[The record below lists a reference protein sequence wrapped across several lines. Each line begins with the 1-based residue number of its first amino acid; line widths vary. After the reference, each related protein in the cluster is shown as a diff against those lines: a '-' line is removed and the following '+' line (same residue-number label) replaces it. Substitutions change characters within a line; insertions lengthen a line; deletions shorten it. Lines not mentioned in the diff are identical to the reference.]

1 MLRHFDPSTPPSVSS
16 RSGALL
22 WKTEARGNLGVR
34 KGLVGAC
41 GVVYFRQSSPLP
53 FGRCRVG
60 ILFASPW
67 RFLGRGVNRGRWS
80 VEVRLFFFSFSWVAF
95 VKVVCMRCIMIVVI
109 AVVVCCDGG
118 GGCGGLYAR
127 ASLPSPLQAFI
138 STCYLHSRSTYCISF
153 FIGIVSVF
161 NQLYSVTPPLF
172 SLSLS
177 FESPVPVL

>member
-1 MLRHFDPSTPPSVSS
+1 
-16 RSGALL
+16 
-22 WKTEARGNLGVR
+22 
-34 KGLVGAC
+34 
-41 GVVYFRQSSPLP
+41 
-53 FGRCRVG
+53 
-60 ILFASPW
+60 
-67 RFLGRGVNRGRWS
+67 
-80 VEVRLFFFSFSWVAF
+80 
-95 VKVVCMRCIMIVVI
+95 MRCIMIVVI